1 MDEPGSSRSVCLFVL
16 LLMLLCACAIFFCY
30 GEHLPNTGLQPE
42 QCETTSGNFPP
53 RVLSEVLAC
62 MYIPVDVLVAL
73 LKAIVAKSSLVSVL
87 DMFIGGPCEEEA
99 CGRRG
104 SCGVN
109 AGLVCVFSCFCFV
122 VCFVCSPCDDLCF
135 LFRSQLTAVNLS
147 RLSNAW
153 TPLLN
158 RYFQHLCLY
167 CIRSRACWCGAST
180 PVLRHPGLYD
190 FCTS

>member
-1 MDEPGSSRSVCLFVL
+1 MNLALLVLYVFLCCCLCFCVHARFL
-16 LLMLLCACAIFFCY
+16 FCY
-30 GEHLPNTGLQPE
+30 REHLPNTGLQPE
-42 QCETTSGNFPP
+42 QCETTSGNSPP

-73 LKAIVAKSSLVSVL
+73 LKAIVAKSSFVSVL

-99 CGRRG
+99 FGRRG

-109 AGLVCVFSCFCFV
+109 AGLVCVFSCFRFV
-122 VCFVCSPCDDLCF
+122 VCFVCSPCKGLCF
-135 LFRSQLTAVNLS
+135 LFRSQLRAVNLS
-147 RLSNAW
+147 RLSDAW

-167 CIRSRACWCGAST
+167 CIRSRACWCGASN
-180 PVLRHPGLYD
+180 PVLRA
-190 FCTS
+190 CWVV

>member
-1 MDEPGSSRSVCLFVL
+1 MRCHYWKLVVFGHILHHRSSPRPVSVLRTELLLVRSLPTLGSRAWTTLAFLLQYVL
-16 LLMLLCACAIFFCY
+16 LLLLPMLLCACAISFCY

-42 QCETTSGNFPP
+42 QCETTSGNSPP

-73 LKAIVAKSSLVSVL
+73 LKAIVAKSSFVSVL

-122 VCFVCSPCDDLCF
+122 VCLYQSGRSPDYGF
-135 LFRSQLTAVNLS
+135 
-147 RLSNAW
+147 
-153 TPLLN
+153 P
-158 RYFQHLCLY
+158 
-167 CIRSRACWCGAST
+167 
-180 PVLRHPGLYD
+180 PVSFPVIVI
-190 FCTS
+190 C